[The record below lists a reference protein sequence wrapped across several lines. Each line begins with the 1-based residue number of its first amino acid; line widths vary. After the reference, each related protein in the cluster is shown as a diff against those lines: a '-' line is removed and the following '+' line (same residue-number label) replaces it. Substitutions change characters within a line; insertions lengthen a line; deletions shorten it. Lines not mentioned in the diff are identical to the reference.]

1 MRTVEEAIAFVKGE
15 KVDIITLVFTDILG
29 RLKGFNLSVAEV
41 ERAFTEGIVFDG
53 SSVEGFVRIEESD
66 LIAKPDPNAI
76 FIAPPEVSGLKTA
89 YIVCDILTP
98 EGKPFVRDPRGILKE
113 RLQNLRSEGY
123 EYYVGPELEYFYFG
137 SQESPDLLDRA
148 GYFDILPSYEPTLA
162 REETVKILRE
172 MGIDVEAS
180 HHEVAPS
187 QHEID
192 FRYSDALRAADVL
205 QISKMIVKEVARK
218 HGLYASFMPKP
229 VFGVNGSGLH
239 LHMSVWKDGKT
250 LFYDADHEY
259 QLSEF
264 ARYFLAGI
272 LRNIKY
278 ITLVLNQWVNSYKRL
293 VVGYEAPV
301 YISWGRA
308 NRSALVRVPA
318 FKKPSSARIELRS
331 PDPGT
336 NPYLAFVSIL
346 EAGFRGVREQ
356 APLPAPV
363 EQDIYHM
370 SEAKRRRLRI
380 DSLPSSLMEAI
391 EFAKRKPILREALG
405 EPMFSKL
412 VENKLVEWDR
422 FRTAVTDYEI
432 RAYFG
437 ML

>member
-1 MRTVEEAIAFVKGE
+1 MRSIEEAIAFVKGE
-15 KVDIITLVFTDILG
+15 KVDIVTLVFTDILG

-41 ERAFTEGIVFDG
+41 DRAFNEGIVFDG

-76 FIAPPEVSGLKTA
+76 FIAPAEVSGLKTA

-98 EGKPFVRDPRGILKE
+98 KGEPFVRDPRGILKRKLE
-113 RLQNLRSEGY
+113 ALAKEGY
-123 EYYVGPELEYFYFG
+123 AYYVGPELEYFYFA
-137 SQESPDLLDRA
+137 SAKAPELLDEA
-148 GYFDILPSYEPTLA
+148 GYFDILPSYRPTLA
-162 REETVKILRE
+162 REETVKILRD
-172 MGIDVEAS
+172 MGIEVEAS

-192 FRYSDALRAADVL
+192 FRYADALRAADIL
-205 QISKMIVKEVARK
+205 QISKMLVKEIARK

-229 VFGVNGSGLH
+229 IFGVNGSGLH
-239 LHMSVWKDGKT
+239 LHMSVWKDGKN
-250 LFYDADHEY
+250 LFYDESHEY

-264 ARYFLAGI
+264 AQHFLGGI
-272 LRNIKY
+272 LSNVKY

-301 YISWGRA
+301 YISWGRS

-346 EAGFRGVREQ
+346 TAGFKGVEEK
-356 APLPAPV
+356 ASLPAPV

-370 SEAKRRRLRI
+370 TESKRRRLKI
-380 DSLPSSLMEAI
+380 DSLPSSLKEAI
-391 EFAKRKPILREALG
+391 DLARRRPILKEALG
-405 EPMFSKL
+405 EPMFAKL

-422 FRTAVTDYEI
+422 FRMAVTDYEI
-432 RAYFG
+432 NTYFG